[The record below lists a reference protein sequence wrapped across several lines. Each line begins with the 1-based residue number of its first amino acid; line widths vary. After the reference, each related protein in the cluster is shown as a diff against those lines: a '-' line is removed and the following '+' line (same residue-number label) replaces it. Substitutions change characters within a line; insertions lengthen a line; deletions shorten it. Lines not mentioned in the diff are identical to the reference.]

1 MIEVNLSV
9 AELKDIIASDALV
22 STSWSEI
29 VLKLSIAGIELT
41 YDVFLFFLASLLF
54 DTKCN
59 LHMLMLDEL
68 KTSDGLDC
76 FFRDATTLCLIYN
89 MKRIQSQAFD
99 SHVLLKI
106 LHACANAES
115 LVSYFI
121 KDKAELVCRA
131 TSFFSIIA
139 KKFPETIWI
148 FYCKN
153 KQTLW
158 KEDYK
163 FCTSLMH
170 YFSQLAQAN
179 DSRCNFNSM
188 YNKMSNEQYAMMN
201 TNAFMN

>member
-54 DTKCN
+54 DTKYN

-76 FFRDATTLCLIYN
+76 FFRDATTLWLIYN

-106 LHACANAES
+106 LHAYANAES

-121 KDKAELVCRA
+121 KDKTELVCRA

-179 DSRCNFNSM
+179 DSRCDFDAM
-188 YNKMSNEQYAMMN
+188 FNKMSNEQYAMMN
-201 TNAFMN
+201 TNVFMN

>member
-1 MIEVNLSV
+1 MEVNLSDV
-9 AELKDIIASDALV
+9 ELKDIIASGALT
-22 STSWSEI
+22 SSSWSEI

-41 YDVFLFFLASLLF
+41 YDVFLLFLASLLF

-59 LHMLMLDEL
+59 LHILMLDEL

-76 FFRDATTLCLIYN
+76 FFKDATTLCLIYN
-89 MKRIQSQAFD
+89 IKRIQSQVFD
-99 SHVLLKI
+99 SHMLLKI
-106 LHACANAES
+106 LHTYDDAKS
-115 LVSYFI
+115 LASHFI

-131 TSFFSIIA
+131 TSFFSAIA

-170 YFSQLAQAN
+170 YFS
-179 DSRCNFNSM
+179 
-188 YNKMSNEQYAMMN
+188 
-201 TNAFMN
+201 